1 MIKCI
6 HEECCWPECEKTCGL
21 VPAEENY
28 PVGASLEEGLIY
40 HLQGRISELKTQL
53 KNYQDQIRMARLEI
67 LTADKKLKSF
77 IVSEWDNYPRACK
90 YGYEDCVYDPGYLRK
105 HDLDWWKEL
114 GMPITCEHCKDGS
127 GYDDEDK

>member
-6 HEECCWPECEKTCGL
+6 YEECQWPECEKTCGL

-40 HLQGRISELKTQL
+40 HLQGRIGELKAEIAECHRLMTQARI
-53 KNYQDQIRMARLEI
+53 NARQIDRALI
-67 LTADKKLKSF
+67 TPTDF
-77 IVSEWDNYPRACK
+77 DNYPRACK
-90 YGYEDCVYDPGYLRK
+90 YGYLDCVCDPGYIRK
-105 HDLDWWKEL
+105 HYPDWWKDL
-114 GMPITCEHCKDGS
+114 GMPTTCDECKDGS

>member
-40 HLQGRISELKTQL
+40 HLQERIGELKAELEETRANMRAYYRDMHEL
-53 KNYQDQIRMARLEI
+53 IHKFNIPPLLECNNYER
-67 LTADKKLKSF
+67 
-77 IVSEWDNYPRACK
+77 VCK
-90 YGYEDCVYDPGYLRK
+90 YGYDDCVCDPGYIRK
-105 HDLDWWKEL
+105 HYPDWWKDL
-114 GMPITCEHCKDGS
+114 GMPITCDECKDGS

>member
-40 HLQGRISELKTQL
+40 HLQGRIGELKAELQNTR
-53 KNYQDQIRMARLEI
+53 KMIRDWYSASHELI
-67 LTADKKLKSF
+67 HKINLPS
-77 IVSEWDNYPRACK
+77 SYDNYERACK
-90 YGYEDCVYDPGYLRK
+90 YGYRDCVCDPGYIRK
-105 HDLDWWKEL
+105 HHPDWWKDL
-114 GMPITCEHCKDGS
+114 GMPTTCDECEDGS

>member
-6 HEECCWPECEKTCGL
+6 HEECQWPECEKTCGL

-40 HLQGRISELKTQL
+40 YLQGRIGELKTEL
-53 KNYQDQIRMARLEI
+53 AECKAIMCDWHRNLN
-67 LTADKKLKSF
+67 KLAHTIK
-77 IVSEWDNYPRACK
+77 VPNACDDYERVCK
-90 YGYEDCVYDPGYLRK
+90 YGYMDCVCDPGYIRK
-105 HDLDWWKEL
+105 HYPDWWKDL
-114 GMPITCEHCKDGS
+114 GMPITCDECEDGS

>member
-40 HLQGRISELKTQL
+40 HLQGRIGELKTELQNTQ
-53 KNYQDQIRMARLEI
+53 KMIRDWYNASHELIYKINLPSSYEH
-67 LTADKKLKSF
+67 
-77 IVSEWDNYPRACK
+77 ACK
-90 YGYEDCVYDPGYLRK
+90 YGYRDCVRDPGYIRK
-105 HDLDWWKEL
+105 HYPDWWKDL
-114 GMPITCEHCKDGS
+114 GMPITCDECEDGS
-127 GYDDEDK
+127 EYDDEDK

>member
-6 HEECCWPECEKTCGL
+6 HEECCWPECNKTCGL

-40 HLQGRISELKTQL
+40 HLQERISELKTELAECHRLMTQARM
-53 KNYQDQIRMARLEI
+53 NARQIDRALI
-67 LTADKKLKSF
+67 TPSSF
-77 IVSEWDNYPRACK
+77 DDYPRACK
-90 YGYEDCVYDPGYLRK
+90 YGYHDCVCDPGYIRK
-105 HDLDWWKEL
+105 HYPDWWKDL
-114 GMPITCEHCKDGS
+114 GMPTTCDECEDGD